1 MTKIQRRKFTK
12 AAVGGVAATAAMTTV
27 AAPAISQGRQEWRMV
42 TSWPKMFPGGGVAAV
57 RFAEKIEAATG
68 GRLTIKVFSA
78 GELVPAFEAF
88 DAVQRGTADCMHS
101 TPYYWQNKAKVISV
115 FTTVPFGMTNA
126 ESVAWLRY
134 GGGQALWDEIYGKFG
149 LKGFHAGSTSVQMA
163 GWFNKEIK
171 SSADIKGLKMRIPG
185 LGGEALRKLGATI
198 VNLPVGEIF
207 GALQSGAID
216 ATEWV
221 GPWQD
226 LAAGFYKVAKYY
238 YWPGM
243 HEPATLNE
251 ITVNKAK
258 FEALPKDVQQIF
270 AWGCG
275 DEHSQLT
282 AENDASN
289 AGALEVLIKQHNV
302 QLRKLP
308 DEFIKAYGNACGE
321 VMKELRD
328 SGDALTKKILDS
340 YYKFQR
346 EQMAWTRIGLQEY
359 LNARLIGFKFT

>member
-1 MTKIQRRKFTK
+1 MAAARRCGTRS
-12 AAVGGVAATAAMTTV
+12 TA
-27 AAPAISQGRQEWRMV
+27 
-42 TSWPKMFPGGGVAAV
+42 
-57 RFAEKIEAATG
+57 
-68 GRLTIKVFSA
+68 
-78 GELVPAFEAF
+78 
-88 DAVQRGTADCMHS
+88 
-101 TPYYWQNKAKVISV
+101 N
-115 FTTVPFGMTNA
+115 
-126 ESVAWLRY
+126 
-134 GGGQALWDEIYGKFG
+134 FG

-163 GWFNKEIK
+163 GWFNREIK
-171 SSADIKGLKMRIPG
+171 SAADVKGLKMRIPG

-226 LAAGFYKVAKYY
+226 LAAGFYKVTKYY

-258 FEALPKDVQQIF
+258 FDALPKDIQQIF

-275 DEHSQLT
+275 DEHVQLT

-289 AGALEVLIKQHNV
+289 AGALETLIKQHNV
-302 QLRKLP
+302 QLKQASRRLP
-308 DEFIKAYGNACGE
+308 QGLWRGLGRGAEGAARQRRCADQE
-321 VMKELRD
+321 
-328 SGDALTKKILDS
+328 DAGFL
-340 YYKFQR
+340 
-346 EQMAWTRIGLQEY
+346 LQVP
-359 LNARLIGFKFT
+359 ARADGVDPHRLAGISERPPDRLPVHLSA

>member
-1 MTKIQRRKFTK
+1 
-12 AAVGGVAATAAMTTV
+12 
-27 AAPAISQGRQEWRMV
+27 
-42 TSWPKMFPGGGVAAV
+42 
-57 RFAEKIEAATG
+57 
-68 GRLTIKVFSA
+68 
-78 GELVPAFEAF
+78 
-88 DAVQRGTADCMHS
+88 
-101 TPYYWQNKAKVISV
+101 
-115 FTTVPFGMTNA
+115 
-126 ESVAWLRY
+126 
-134 GGGQALWDEIYGKFG
+134 
-149 LKGFHAGSTSVQMA
+149 
-163 GWFNKEIK
+163 
-171 SSADIKGLKMRIPG
+171 MRIPG

-226 LAAGFYKVAKYY
+226 LAAGFYKVTKYY

-258 FEALPKDVQQIF
+258 FDALPKDVQQIF

-275 DEHSQLT
+275 DEHVQLT

-302 QLRKLP
+302 QLKKLP
-308 DEFIKAYGNACGE
+308 DDFVKAYGDAVGRGAEGTARRRRCADQEDPGFLLQVPARADGLDAGSACRNTSTPACR
-321 VMKELRD
+321 VPFHLRPPGGVGR
-328 SGDALTKKILDS
+328 SAAGRRRRRSLALFGSRSRMGSLADG
-340 YYKFQR
+340 
-346 EQMAWTRIGLQEY
+346 ALVAAG
-359 LNARLIGFKFT
+359 

>member
-1 MTKIQRRKFTK
+1 MTTIKRRKFTQ
-12 AAVGGVAATAAMTTV
+12 AAVGGLAATGAVTTL

-42 TSWPKMFPGGGVAAV
+42 TSWPKMFPGGGTAAV
-57 RFAEKIEAATG
+57 RFAEKISEATN
-68 GRLTIKVFSA
+68 GRLTIKVFAA

-101 TPYYWQNKAKVISV
+101 TPYYWQNKAKILSV
-115 FTTVPFGMTNA
+115 FTTVPFGMTNN

-134 GGGQALWDEIYGKFG
+134 GGGQALWDEIYAKFG

-171 SSADIKGLKMRIPG
+171 SAADFNGLKMRIPG

-258 FEALPKDVQQIF
+258 FDALPKDVQQIF

-289 AGALEVLIKQHNV
+289 SGALEVLIKQHNV
-302 QLRKLP
+302 QLKKLP
-308 DEFIKAYGNACGE
+308 DEFIKAYGKAVGE
-321 VMKELRD
+321 VMKEMRD
-328 SGDALTKKILDS
+328 SGDDITKKTLDS

-359 LNARLIGFKFT
+359 LNARLIGFQFS

>member
-1 MTKIQRRKFTK
+1 M
-12 AAVGGVAATAAMTTV
+12 
-27 AAPAISQGRQEWRMV
+27 RQ
-42 TSWPKMFPGGGVAAV
+42 
-57 RFAEKIEAATG
+57 
-68 GRLTIKVFSA
+68 
-78 GELVPAFEAF
+78 
-88 DAVQRGTADCMHS
+88 
-101 TPYYWQNKAKVISV
+101 
-115 FTTVPFGMTNA
+115 
-126 ESVAWLRY
+126 
-134 GGGQALWDEIYGKFG
+134 FG

-171 SSADIKGLKMRIPG
+171 SAADVKGLKMRIPG

-226 LAAGFYKVAKYY
+226 LAAGFYKVTKYY

-258 FEALPKDVQQIF
+258 FDALPKDVQQIF

-275 DEHSQLT
+275 DEHGQLT

-308 DEFIKAYGNACGE
+308 DDFVKAYGKAWRRGAE
-321 VMKELRD
+321 GAARHRAMR
-328 SGDALTKKILDS
+328 SP
-340 YYKFQR
+340 R
-346 EQMAWTRIGLQEY
+346 RRWTRTTSSSASRWRGPASACRNISTP
-359 LNARLIGFKFT
+359 A